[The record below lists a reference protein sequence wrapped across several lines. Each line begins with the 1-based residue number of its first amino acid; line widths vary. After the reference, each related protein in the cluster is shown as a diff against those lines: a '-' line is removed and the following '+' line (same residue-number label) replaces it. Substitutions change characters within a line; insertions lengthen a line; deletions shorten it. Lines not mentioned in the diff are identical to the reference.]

1 MAGQSLIPVI
11 VSAREKILDH
21 DAYAHASASPL
32 DDREEPEHQLAAA

>member
-21 DAYAHASASPL
+21 EAYAHASASPL
-32 DDREEPEHQLAAA
+32 DDHDEPEPQLAAA